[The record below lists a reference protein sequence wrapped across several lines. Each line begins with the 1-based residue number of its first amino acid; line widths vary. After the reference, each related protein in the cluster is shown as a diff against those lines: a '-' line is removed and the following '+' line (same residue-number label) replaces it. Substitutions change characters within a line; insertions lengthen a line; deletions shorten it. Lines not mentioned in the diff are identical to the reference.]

1 MTTRPKSHNYY
12 DLLHVSS
19 DAPVEIIRGSY
30 RTMMQQLK
38 HHPDLGGDTTK
49 AALINEAYAVL
60 SNADKRA
67 RYDAELKV
75 PPQGDFAA
83 TKQRPQAGSA
93 TQPKPRTANPRPSR
107 RALDPTKECLFCQ
120 SKHQHGKFV
129 EVDAVCANCGSP
141 LVSPNNCRIESQGKR
156 AVIRFDK
163 NQSITFFTH
172 WPQSEGFTART
183 EDVSLHGMRLVTQ
196 QALEKTQRIKII
208 TNTLEAIA
216 IVMHCDKQ
224 SAVWRPHYVAG
235 VSFETLR
242 LIRKVGGFVSAR
254 A

>member
-1 MTTRPKSHNYY
+1 
-12 DLLHVSS
+12 
-19 DAPVEIIRGSY
+19 
-30 RTMMQQLK
+30 MQQLK
-38 HHPDLGGDTTK
+38 HHPDLGGDTSK

-60 SNADKRA
+60 SNAAKRA
-67 RYDAELKV
+67 RYDAELKA

-83 TKQRPQAGSA
+83 PKQRQQAENA
-93 TQPKPRTANPRPSR
+93 AQHKPKRAKPRPSKPP
-107 RALDPTKECLFCQ
+107 LNPTRECLFCEM
-120 SKHQHGKFV
+120 KHQHGKV
-129 EVDAVCANCGSP
+129 VDVDAVCANCGSP
-141 LVSPNNCRIESQGKR
+141 LASPKNCRIESKGKR
-156 AVIRFDK
+156 SVIRIDK
-163 NQSITFFTH
+163 HQSITFFTH
-172 WPQSEGFTART
+172 WPQSKGFTAKT
-183 EDVSLHGMRLVTQ
+183 EDVSLNGMRLVTQ

-242 LIRKVGGFVSAR
+242 LTRKVGGFVSAR